1 MPKIVKKYGKI
12 TLILGLI
19 SAILGLYIGIPTAEA
34 DNGLPNREVKISDSR
49 PSQTSVTYDVEADHS
64 ANTVKCL
71 EIQFCTTAT
80 GSCTAPTGMDASGGA
95 RDDSH
100 WSGWTASA
108 WTGAFAANKI
118 QYYNTTGA
126 TGGNDYS
133 FSTSGVTNPSS
144 AATYYGRIT
153 TYNPSSC
160 TGAADCCATTTVDT
174 GVVAFAIV
182 SGVTVSATIAEYLT
196 FTITDSAIGMGT
208 WSAGSTAVRFANAD
222 ETGDTAEQGVG
233 LPTQLQ
239 VSSNAGGGLT
249 ITLHDVGNGSGSAG
263 LYKSTATTK
272 LIAATAANSVTA
284 GSESYAVYGK
294 NASGLTIATG
304 FNGGTST
311 GVMTTSPQ
319 TFASA
324 TGAVSSA
331 YVDAQPKAAIAG
343 TTPAGSY
350 SDTLIFIATPTY

>member
-19 SAILGLYIGIPTAEA
+19 LVLVAVYLLIPTGQAA
-34 DNGLPNREVKISDSR
+34 TIVNRETKISDSR
-49 PSQTSVTYDVEADHS
+49 PSQTGVTYDFEGDHS
-64 ANTVKCL
+64 STVVKCL
-71 EIQFCTTAT
+71 QIQFCTAAT
-80 GSCTAPTGMDASGGA
+80 GTCTTPTGMSTTSATK
-95 RDDSH
+95 DSTN
-100 WSGWTASA
+100 WFGWTATS
-108 WTGAFAANKI
+108 WTIDA
-118 QYYNTTGA
+118 TTQGTVKYTNA
-126 TGGNDYS
+126 TGEAGGTDYS
-133 FSTSGVTNPSS
+133 FSTGTITNPSS
-144 AATYYGRIT
+144 AATYFARVN
-153 TYNPSSC
+153 TYSDATC
-160 TGAADCCATTTVDT
+160 TT
-174 GVVAFAIV
+174 GVDSGVTAFAIV
-182 SGVTVSATIAEYLT
+182 SGVSVSATVAEYLT

-222 ETGDTAEQGVG
+222 ETGDTAEQGTG

-311 GVMTTSPQ
+311 GVMSTSPQ

-350 SDTLIFIATPTY
+350 SDTLVFIATPTY

>member
-1 MPKIVKKYGKI
+1 MPKTVKKYGKI
-12 TLILGLI
+12 SLILGLI

-182 SGVTVSATIAEYLT
+182 SGVTVSATVAESLS
-196 FTITDSAIGMGT
+196 FTISDTAIGFGT
-208 WSAGSTAVRFANAD
+208 IGTSNIRYATAD
-222 ETGDTAEQGVG
+222 ETGQDTTEPGNGQPSV
-233 LPTQLQ
+233 LTL
-239 VSSNAGGGLT
+239 STNATHGAT
-249 ITLHDVGNGSGSAG
+249 ITIHDVGNGTDTAG
-263 LYKSTATTK
+263 LYSSGAGHT
-272 LIAATAANSVTA
+272 IAATAPNAVA
-284 GSESYAVYGK
+284 GGTESYAPYGK
-294 NASGLTIATG
+294 NAASGLTIATG
-304 FNGGTST
+304 FQSNG
-311 GVMTTSPQ
+311 TTAVTRSPQ
-319 TFASA
+319 TFITAS
-324 TGAVSSA
+324 GPLSSNNTA
-331 YVDAQPKAAIAG
+331 DLAAKAGISG
-343 TTPAGSY
+343 STPAGSY
-350 SDTLIFIATPTY
+350 SDTLILIATPTY

>member
-12 TLILGLI
+12 TLVLGLI
-19 SAILGLYIGIPTAEA
+19 LVLVAVYLLIPTGQAA
-34 DNGLPNREVKISDSR
+34 TIVNRETKISDSR
-49 PSQTSVTYDVEADHS
+49 PSQTSVIYDFKGDHS
-64 ANTVKCL
+64 ATVVKCL
-71 EIQFCTTAT
+71 RMQICTTAT
-80 GSCTAPTGMDASGGA
+80 GTCTVPTGLTTTGGA
-95 RDDSH
+95 RNDAN
-100 WSGWTASA
+100 WSGWTVAN
-108 WTGAFAANKI
+108 WTGDF
-118 QYYNTTGA
+118 TTNGDIKYTYA
-126 TGGNDYS
+126 TGEAGGTNYS
-133 FSTSGVTNPSS
+133 FATSGITNPSS
-144 AATYYGRIT
+144 AGTYYAWINTYSDT
-153 TYNPSSC
+153 T
-160 TGAADCCATTTVDT
+160 CATGVDS
-174 GVVAFAIV
+174 GVTAFAIV

-208 WSAGSTAVRFANAD
+208 WTAGSTAVRFANAD
-222 ETGDTAEQGVG
+222 ETGDTVEQAAGA
-233 LPTQLQ
+233 PTQLQ

-272 LIAATAANSVTA
+272 LIAATAANSVAA

-294 NASGLTIATG
+294 SASGLTIATG
-304 FNGGTST
+304 FSGGTST

-350 SDTLIFIATPTY
+350 SDTLVFIATPTY